1 MKCKQ
6 QTAKQVPSTGE
17 EKKNLGLS
25 LFDHLPRKV
34 AKNVDSIDPDRI
46 IHPGTVKLASLFEDG
61 SIVDDDDR
69 IISSIVLFSKIISDY
84 KTPPK
89 KSLREDLDKYFT
101 KQVINVLFHFMVMR

>member
-1 MKCKQ
+1 MSAK
-6 QTAKQVPSTGE
+6 AKQPAVKQPAVVE
-17 EKKNLGLS
+17 DKKNLGLS

-34 AKNVDSIDPDRI
+34 AKTSDSIDSDRI

-61 SIVDDDDR
+61 SICDDDDR
-69 IISSIVLFSKIISDY
+69 IISAIVLFSKIISDY

-101 KQVINVLFHFMVMR
+101 KQVFELKM